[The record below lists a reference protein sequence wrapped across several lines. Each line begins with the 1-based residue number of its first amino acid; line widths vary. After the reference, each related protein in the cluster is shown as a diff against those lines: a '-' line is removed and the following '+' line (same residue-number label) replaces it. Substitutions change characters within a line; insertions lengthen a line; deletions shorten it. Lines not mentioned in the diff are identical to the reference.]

1 MRGRLIVALLLLL
14 AFLGAAPL
22 LAQQG
27 QIDNVVLITLDGV
40 RTQEIFGGLDLDV
53 LRASLDAQ
61 DVEETTAYR
70 RFWAPTAE
78 ARREKLMPFFW
89 GTLMTQHGSVA
100 GNRAQGSVVE
110 ITNTRRFSYPGYA
123 EILTG
128 EAHDDVITSNAN
140 RRYPFPTI
148 LDFLQEALE
157 LDRTQVAAFAA
168 WETFRWI
175 VSRNADAFTVNAGY
189 QESDD
194 SDPAMQALSRQQFE
208 TPTPWNNVRHDYY
221 TFELAM
227 RHLAVHRPR
236 VVYLALGETD
246 DWAHDGRYD
255 RAIEALA
262 RTDGYLRTLWQWL
275 QSDDQY
281 RDRTAIIV
289 TTDHGRGNTTADWT
303 DHGSETDGAQY
314 IWIAVVSPTVP
325 LRGEWR
331 GHEPVYQ
338 NQIAATLARFL
349 GLDFASLTP
358 SAGPPIEPLFSR

>member
-1 MRGRLIVALLLLL
+1 MRGRLITSLLLI
-14 AFLGAAPL
+14 GTCGAPL
-22 LAQQG
+22 WAQPG
-27 QIDNVVLITLDGV
+27 QVDNVILVTLDGA

-53 LRASLDAQ
+53 LRASLGTD
-61 DVEETTAYR
+61 DVEDHTVYQ

-89 GTLMTQHGSVA
+89 GTLMTDVGSIA
-100 GNRAQGSVVE
+100 GNRALGSAVE
-110 ITNTRRFSYPGYA
+110 LTNTHRFSYPGYS

-148 LDFLQEALE
+148 LDFLREALG
-157 LDRTQVAAFAA
+157 LDGHQVAAFAA

-175 VSRNADAFTVNAGY
+175 VSNEAASFTVNAGY

-194 SDPAMQALSRQQFE
+194 PDPAMQTLSRQQFE
-208 TPTPWNNVRHDYY
+208 TPTPWDTVRHDYY
-221 TFELAM
+221 TLELAM
-227 RHLAVHRPR
+227 RHLALHRPR

-255 RAIEALA
+255 RTVEALA
-262 RTDGYLRTLWQWL
+262 RTDDYLRELWQWL
-275 QSDDQY
+275 QADDQY

-289 TTDHGRGNTTADWT
+289 TTDHGRGNTTTDWT
-303 DHGSETDGAQY
+303 DHGTETQGAQY
-314 IWIAVVSPTVP
+314 VWMAFISPTVS

-331 GHEPVYQ
+331 GHEPLYQ
-338 NQIAATLARFL
+338 NQVAVTLARFL
-349 GLDFASLTP
+349 DLDFTSVTP
-358 SAGPPIEPLFSR
+358 TAGAPIERLFAGQN